1 MDWFQEFNAFVA
13 SLHPGLAMAAALV
26 LLLAAALA
34 ADLIVKGQ
42 LINLVRRIARRTAQS
57 WDDDLLASG
66 VFSRLAHVVPALVIY
81 YGIGLVPNV
90 PAGLVTVIGNVALA
104 YLALMLTLAA
114 GAALSALLT
123 IYERRPIARD
133 RPIKGFVQVAKIAV
147 YVLGALV
154 IIAALIDRSPLLLLS
169 GVGAMTAVLL
179 LVFKDTILSLVASVQ
194 LTSLDMVRV
203 GDWIEMPQY
212 NADGDVV
219 DVALHTVRVQNWDKT
234 VTTIPTHKLISDSF
248 RNWRAMSESGGR
260 RIKRAL
266 HLDVSSI
273 RFLTP
278 AEVERFKGF
287 ALLADYIE
295 GKEKELA
302 DYNAGLPG
310 KRDAQVNLR
319 RLTNVGTFRA
329 YVFNYLKHHP
339 KVHQHMTLLVR
350 QLQPGPTG
358 LPIEVYAFSN
368 DTAWAVYEGVQA
380 DIFDHLLAIVPEFGL
395 SVFQQPSGRDLR
407 NLTLPQTA
415 SAQQSSS

>member
-380 DIFDHLLAIVPEFGL
+380 DIFDHLLAIVPVFGL

>member
-1 MDWFQEFNAFVA
+1 M
-13 SLHPGLAMAAALV
+13 
-26 LLLAAALA
+26 
-34 ADLIVKGQ
+34 
-42 LINLVRRIARRTAQS
+42 
-57 WDDDLLASG
+57 
-66 VFSRLAHVVPALVIY
+66 
-81 YGIGLVPNV
+81 
-90 PAGLVTVIGNVALA
+90 
-104 YLALMLTLAA
+104 
-114 GAALSALLT
+114 
-123 IYERRPIARD
+123 
-133 RPIKGFVQVAKIAV
+133 
-147 YVLGALV
+147 
-154 IIAALIDRSPLLLLS
+154 S

-310 KRDAQVNLR
+310 KTDAQVNLR

-395 SVFQQPSGRDLR
+395 SVFQQPSGRDLQ
-407 NLTLPQTA
+407 NLTLPQAA

>member
-1 MDWFQEFNAFVA
+1 
-13 SLHPGLAMAAALV
+13 MAAALV

>member
-154 IIAALIDRSPLLLLS
+154 IIAALMDRSPLLLLS